1 MTAPA
6 LPSAALPSDL
16 AARFGSG
23 QAVRRVEDP
32 ALVTGRGRYTAD
44 LLPADAL
51 HVAFVRSSV
60 AHGVLRELNLSG
72 AREAEGVVAVFS
84 GADLVTAGVKPQ
96 ALAAAF
102 RRPDGTPMQS
112 APRRALAHEVVRY
125 VGEPVAMIVAT
136 SRTAARAAA
145 DVVFVDVEEQPA
157 VVDPLAALE
166 PGAPRVGVADDN
178 VCAEMRHG
186 DAAASDAAFAAA
198 AHRVRL
204 PIVNQRLAPASMEPR
219 TVLAAP
225 GQGDDVG
232 RWIVTLS
239 SQMPSAVRDG
249 LVAALP
255 GLTKADVRVRVFDVG
270 GGFGMKT
277 GLYPEDIA
285 VLFAARALNRPVAWR
300 PDRLEEFLSAIHG
313 RDVQGHAE
321 LALSADGR
329 ATALRVRGIAN
340 VGAYPSTASAAIQL
354 LIGPW
359 VSTSV
364 YDIPVVDLHY
374 TAVLTHTAATGAY
387 RGAGRPEA
395 IYLIERLMDAAARQM
410 DLDRAELRRRNLVAP
425 AQMPYTN
432 AMRQTYDSGNFPG
445 LLEQA
450 LARAG
455 WGDEAAWA
463 QRQAAARARG
473 AFRGR
478 ALSTFLEWTSGNSFE
493 ERVTVD
499 VKADGFIE
507 IFTATMAMG
516 QGIVTSYVQLAVDAF
531 GVPPERIRIVQGDT
545 DRGNGFGSAGSRSL
559 FTAGSALQVAAQRTL
574 EVARER
580 AGQALEVAPA
590 DLQYAGGRFTVAG
603 TDLGIELAEVA
614 AREPEQHLFL
624 ESSTT
629 VGGPSWPNGAHVAE
643 VEVDEGTGEVRLCRY
658 LSFNDIGRVV
668 SPPIVKGQIE
678 GGAVQG
684 IGQALCEQV
693 RYDEGGQLQ
702 TGSFMDYALP
712 RVDLVAG
719 LPPEAGGFEGFD
731 THFDTSVPCRTNPLG
746 AKGVGE
752 LGTIGATPTVVNA
765 VLDAL
770 AGAGVP
776 VAMLN
781 TLQMPLTAERVW
793 AALQCRAGA

>member
-1 MTAPA
+1 
-6 LPSAALPSDL
+6 
-16 AARFGSG
+16 
-23 QAVRRVEDP
+23 
-32 ALVTGRGRYTAD
+32 
-44 LLPADAL
+44 
-51 HVAFVRSSV
+51 
-60 AHGVLRELNLSG
+60 
-72 AREAEGVVAVFS
+72 
-84 GADLVTAGVKPQ
+84 
-96 ALAAAF
+96 
-102 RRPDGTPMQS
+102 
-112 APRRALAHEVVRY
+112 
-125 VGEPVAMIVAT
+125 
-136 SRTAARAAA
+136 
-145 DVVFVDVEEQPA
+145 
-157 VVDPLAALE
+157 
-166 PGAPRVGVADDN
+166 
-178 VCAEMRHG
+178 
-186 DAAASDAAFAAA
+186 
-198 AHRVRL
+198 
-204 PIVNQRLAPASMEPR
+204 
-219 TVLAAP
+219 
-225 GQGDDVG
+225 
-232 RWIVTLS
+232 
-239 SQMPSAVRDG
+239 
-249 LVAALP
+249 
-255 GLTKADVRVRVFDVG
+255 
-270 GGFGMKT
+270 
-277 GLYPEDIA
+277 
-285 VLFAARALNRPVAWR
+285 
-300 PDRLEEFLSAIHG
+300 
-313 RDVQGHAE
+313 
-321 LALSADGR
+321 
-329 ATALRVRGIAN
+329 
-340 VGAYPSTASAAIQL
+340 
-354 LIGPW
+354 
-359 VSTSV
+359 
-364 YDIPVVDLHY
+364 
-374 TAVLTHTAATGAY
+374 
-387 RGAGRPEA
+387 
-395 IYLIERLMDAAARQM
+395 LMDAAARQM
-410 DLDRAELRRRNLVAP
+410 GLDRAELRRRNLVAP

-432 AMRQTYDSGNFPG
+432 AMRQTYDSGNFPR

-478 ALSTFLEWTSGNSFE
+478 AVSTFLEWTSGNSFE

-499 VKADGFIE
+499 VKADGSIE

-545 DRGNGFGSAGSRSL
+545 DRGSGFGSAGSRSL

-574 EVARER
+574 EHARER
-580 AGQALEVAPA
+580 AGAALEVAPA

-614 AREPEQHLFL
+614 AREPERHLFL

-712 RVDLVAG
+712 RIDLVAG
-719 LPPEAGGFEGFD
+719 LSAEAGGFEGFD

-746 AKGVGE
+746 TKGVGE

-770 AGAGVP
+770 ASAGVP
-776 VAMLN
+776 AAVRD

-793 AALQCRAGA
+793 GALQARTER